1 MEFVE
6 QILAMDHTASIRA
19 LVSRVTSIPSLSSA
33 RLLMSSGPAMVIPS
47 PSSLSSSRFDLDSA
61 TLDKVWIA
69 ILGIE
74 AIMIA
79 GLVLA
84 RLFHQCFRKQ
94 HHLEMYI

>member
-1 MEFVE
+1 MEFFD
-6 QILAMDHTASIRA
+6 QILAMDHTASLKA
-19 LVSRVTSIPSLSSA
+19 LFSRVTSIPALASA
-33 RLLMSSGPAMVIPS
+33 SSGHAIIPM
-47 PSSLSSSRFDLDSA
+47 PSRFDLDSA

-94 HHLEMYI
+94 RHLEMYL

>member
-1 MEFVE
+1 MEFIKE
-6 QILAMDHTASIRA
+6 ITAMDHGASLKA
-19 LVSRVTSIPSLSSA
+19 LLSGVVPSLSRSSA
-33 RLLMSSGPAMVIPS
+33 ASL
-47 PSSLSSSRFDLDSA
+47 LSSTSTAHFDLDSA

-84 RLFHQCFRKQ
+84 RVFHQCFRKQ
-94 HHLEMYI
+94 RHLEMYL